1 MLQVKEI
8 GYLKNKMKNSSDK
21 SATSS
26 AILSASIL
34 SAIGIACWNLLPV
47 TLGAAADSYSL
58 SDQQLGLLGSSL
70 LTGWLIATIP
80 AFFYMHLINR
90 KWVTVFGVFLAAAG
104 SIVSV
109 FFDSILVLYISWATA
124 GFGMALIYCVSI
136 QLIAELGDIER
147 SFGYKIVAE
156 VTVGAVLLYVFPIFI
171 ISIWHYA
178 GASFG
183 IAITYMSALFF
194 LRWITPFQARKHEGP
209 EQKAGS
215 APLSAWIAV
224 LCLLVFLSGVT
235 GLWAFL
241 ERIGTDIGVSSG
253 QMGVFLS
260 VLKLFGGLAGLTVIL
275 ASAKFGV
282 RWPHIAAI
290 ITISVGIMLLH
301 LAEDAYTYAMASW
314 IWEYGFSL
322 GVAYQFAVIARLDTT
337 NRLLLLVPSCIGLAG
352 MIGPAAAGYLKQ
364 SESYTNVYIFAV
376 LTALIPSLVFI
387 YLTSKK
393 MAVKV
398 KQ

>member
-1 MLQVKEI
+1 
-8 GYLKNKMKNSSDK
+8 MKKPDN

-70 LTGWLIATIP
+70 LSGWLIATLP

-90 KWVTVFGVFLAAAG
+90 KWVTVLGVFLAAAG

-109 FFDSILVLYISWATA
+109 FFDSILVLYVSWATA

-156 VTVGAVLLYVFPIFI
+156 VTVGAILLYVFPVFI
-171 ISIWHYA
+171 ISLWHYA

-183 IAITYMSALFF
+183 VAITYMSALFF
-194 LRWITPFQARKHEGP
+194 LRWITPFQAQQYEK
-209 EQKAGS
+209 KAGA
-215 APLSAWIAV
+215 APITAWIAV
-224 LCLLVFLSGVT
+224 LSLLIFLSGVT

-241 ERIGTDIGVSSG
+241 ERIGTDIGVNSN

-282 RWPHIAAI
+282 RWPHIATV
-290 ITISVGIMLLH
+290 ITISLGVMLLH
-301 LAEDAYTYAMASW
+301 LAEDAYTYAVATW

-352 MIGPAAAGYLKQ
+352 MIGPAVAGYLKQ
-364 SESYTNVYIFAV
+364 GESYTNVYIFAV
-376 LTALIPSLVFI
+376 LTALIPSLVFM

-393 MAVKV
+393 IMVEV

>member
-1 MLQVKEI
+1 
-8 GYLKNKMKNSSDK
+8 MKNSSVAN
-21 SATSS
+21 ATTG
-26 AILSASIL
+26 AILSAAIL

-70 LTGWLIATIP
+70 LTGWLIATVP
-80 AFFYMHLINR
+80 AFFYMKSINR
-90 KWVTVFGVFLAAAG
+90 RWVTVFGVSLAASG

-109 FFDSILVLYISWATA
+109 FLDSILVLYISWAIA

-156 VTVGAVLLYVFPIFI
+156 VTGGAILLYIFPVFI

-183 IAITYMSALFF
+183 VAITYMSALFF
-194 LRWITPFQARKHEGP
+194 LRWITPFQPEEQESPERKE
-209 EQKAGS
+209 GS
-215 APLSAWIAV
+215 APPAAWIAV
-224 LCLLVFLSGVT
+224 IALLVFLSGVT

-241 ERIGTDIGVSSG
+241 ERIGTDIGVSSN

-260 VLKLFGGLAGLTVIL
+260 ILKLFGGLAGLTVIL

-290 ITISVGIMLLH
+290 ITIAVGVLLLH
-301 LAEDAYTYAMASW
+301 LAEDAYTYAVAIW
-314 IWEYGFSL
+314 IWEFGFSL
-322 GVAYQFAVIARLDTT
+322 GVAYQFAAIARLDTT
-337 NRLLLLVPSCIGLAG
+337 NRLLLLVP
-352 MIGPAAAGYLKQ
+352 
-364 SESYTNVYIFAV
+364 
-376 LTALIPSLVFI
+376 
-387 YLTSKK
+387 
-393 MAVKV
+393 
-398 KQ
+398 